1 MEDIR
6 YLIIVVVAIFV
17 IGLVIYLISSRNN
30 KNNSLIGEA
39 NGSNKRSNFRLDIDI
54 EDAVMEIVKIGDV
67 YVNRRQKCEIIDL
80 SVSGMGINSYMD
92 YSTNK
97 PIFVRVS
104 FKLNG
109 KEFSIEGEIVRKSKD
124 RFKPVFFYGINFT
137 NLLPGDEY
145 KLIKEIFS
153 INNSRRSKVT
163 IK

>member
-6 YLIIVVVAIFV
+6 YLIIAVVAIFI
-17 IGLVIYLISSRNN
+17 IGLVIYLISRRKNR
-30 KNNSLIGEA
+30 NNSLIGEA
-39 NGSNKRSNFRLDIDI
+39 NASNKRSNFRLDIDI
-54 EDAVMEIVKIGDV
+54 EDAVMEVVKIGDT

-92 YSTNK
+92 YSINK

-124 RFKPVFFYGINFT
+124 RFKPIFFYGINFT

-153 INNSRRSKVT
+153 INNSRRSKVR

>member
-6 YLIIVVVAIFV
+6 YLIIVVVVIFV
-17 IGLVIYLISSRNN
+17 IGLIVYLISRRKSKNSSLVAEANANN
-30 KNNSLIGEA
+30 KRG
-39 NGSNKRSNFRLDIDI
+39 NFRLDIDI
-54 EDAVMEIVKIGDV
+54 EDAVMEIVKIGD
-67 YVNRRQKCEIIDL
+67 NHTSRKQKCEIIDL

-92 YSTNK
+92 YPTDK
-97 PIFVRVS
+97 QILVIVS

-109 KEFSIEGEIVRKSKD
+109 KEFSIEGEIVRKAKD
-124 RFKPVFFYGINFT
+124 RFKPMFFYGINFT

-145 KLIKEIFS
+145 RLIKEIFS